1 LSGTTRLRLAAV
13 AAVLLLL
20 LVLLRGVPPLGE
32 IPRRIRSLAAFAPKE
47 LAVRRLG
54 GSGTAF
60 DRRYFS
66 FLENARRRLPQGTSV
81 VFLREVPPDETHL
94 FLATYALAPRV
105 VAMGGPE
112 PPLPGSAVAVYGR
125 QPSASERAY
134 AVLPEG
140 FLMLGVPR

>member
-1 LSGTTRLRLAAV
+1 MWPLAEV
-13 AAVLLLL
+13 
-20 LVLLRGVPPLGE
+20 
-32 IPRRIRSLAAFAPKE
+32 PRRIRSLAAFAPKE

-54 GSGTAF
+54 GSGAAF

-66 FLENARRRLPQGTSV
+66 FLENARRRLPPGTSV
-81 VFLREVPPDETHL
+81 VFLRDVPTDEAHL
-94 FLATYALAPRV
+94 YMAAYALAPRV

-112 PPLPGSAVAVYGR
+112 PPLPGSAIAVYGR

-140 FLMLGVPR
+140 FLSVGDSP

>member
-20 LVLLRGVPPLGE
+20 LLLATQPLAE
-32 IPRRIRSLAAFAPKE
+32 VPRRIRSLAAFAPKE

-66 FLENARRRLPQGTSV
+66 FLENARRRIPPGIST
-81 VFLREVPPDETHL
+81 VFLRDVPADEAHL
-94 FLATYALAPRV
+94 YLASYALAPRA
-105 VAMGGPE
+105 VAVGGP
-112 PPLPGSAVAVYGR
+112 PTLGPGSVLAVYGR
-125 QPSASERAY
+125 PPSESERALRIV
-134 AVLPEG
+134 VLPEG
-140 FLMLGVPR
+140 FLVTPP

>member
-1 LSGTTRLRLAAV
+1 LTPATRLRLAAA

-20 LVLLRGVPPLGE
+20 LLLASQPLAE
-32 IPRRIRSLAAFAPKE
+32 VPRRLRSLAAFAPKE

-66 FLENARRRLPQGTSV
+66 FLENARRRMPPGTST
-81 VFLREVPPDETHL
+81 VFLRGVPADEAHL
-94 FLATYALAPRV
+94 YLATYTLAPRE
-105 VAMGGPE
+105 VAVGGP
-112 PPLPGSAVAVYGR
+112 PTLGPGTVVAVYGR
-125 QPSASERAY
+125 QPSETEHPL

-140 FLMLGVPR
+140 FLIGPP